1 MSRSEKWLSTK
12 TRIGL
17 YRHVLPCILVYCT
30 CIDMYRSVCM
40 LYVPAAPEP
49 RVWIVPVTSILGRLP
64 LVPVGDAGTIPFSMA
79 SHKQQCFPGGTC
91 DRADAPGSGSKLFY
105 INTWAMV
112 WPSDHPVLAEWCVE
126 NKTRCCCGLANPNQY
141 QPIRTNTCEYM
152 NNTYIIHTQYIL
164 SEFGLYWAQSLY
176 SFVLTFV
183 LQTKYKLNTYRY
195 MPIHVH
201 TCNTYCVYGDKTC
214 GRHGVRIHANTR
226 KYMPNTSKIH
236 ANTYQYETHDD
247 HRFCPRHECIG
258 YVLACICLY
267 LACM

>member
-1 MSRSEKWLSTK
+1 MWFVLICISMYNYVLCLYLYVSAGIGMYSNNTSEKWLSTK
-12 TRIGL
+12 TSIGL
-17 YRHVLPCILVYCT
+17 YQHVLTCIFVYCT
-30 CIDMYRSVCM
+30 CIDMYQSVFL
-40 LYVPAAPEP
+40 LYVPAPEP
-49 RVWIVPVTSILGRLP
+49 RVWIMPVTSILGR
-64 LVPVGDAGTIPFSMA
+64 
-79 SHKQQCFPGGTC
+79 
-91 DRADAPGSGSKLFY
+91 
-105 INTWAMV
+105 
-112 WPSDHPVLAEWCVE
+112 
-126 NKTRCCCGLANPNQY
+126 LANPNQY

-201 TCNTYCVYGDKTC
+201 TCNTYCAYGDKTC